1 MAAVTSPP
9 TTSNATARAA
19 VAVDPR
25 VRWRPGRAGMAA
37 RVGAHAVILGLL
49 AVVPQVMPGT
59 LVNVFSKAMV
69 FGVVALSMNI
79 LIGYAGQVSLGHQ
92 AFVGVGAFTSA
103 YLLSQLALPWPLA
116 VVGAIVLGAVISL
129 GLGAVALRVKGLY
142 FALVTIAYGVFV
154 QATVFGITAL
164 TGGGAGASAPRPAF
178 ASGDIAYAYLCV
190 GALALTWAFDWRLTS
205 SRAGRAIAA
214 LRDDE
219 RVAASWGINVTAYKL
234 LAFALAGGVAGLGGA
249 MFASIQQIVSPLTFG
264 LPLALTFVLMTV
276 VGGLRSRPG
285 VVIGGVV
292 FAVLPTLLESA
303 HKAWGEGE
311 AVCATTPP
319 NVLQLV
325 LGLALVAGIAERV
338 VHAVRDRG
346 WTGSTIAAT
355 AVAGAAGLAVLG
367 TFGIGG
373 FTGGYCLW
381 ATIDALWEPLI
392 GAGLLILT
400 LTQFPGGIAQQFAPV
415 FRWLSFRPFAS
426 GDGAASPA
434 GPAGGTDAR
443 P

>member
-1 MAAVTSPP
+1 MTAVTSPP
-9 TTSNATARAA
+9 TSPSTTTAAI
-19 VAVDPR
+19 DPR
-25 VRWRPGRAGMAA
+25 VRWRPGVPGMVARGVVLAGIM
-37 RVGAHAVILGLL
+37 LL
-49 AVVPQVMPGT
+49 FVLVPQVMPGT

-103 YLLSQLALPWPLA
+103 FLLDKLALPWIVA
-116 VVGAIVLGAVISL
+116 VVGSIALGAFISL

-164 TGGGAGASAPRPAF
+164 TGGGAGANAPRPAF
-178 ASGDIAYAYLCV
+178 ATGDIAYAYVCV
-190 GALALTWAFDWRLTS
+190 AALLLAWAFDWRLTS
-205 SRAGRAIAA
+205 SRPGRAIEA

-219 RVAASWGINVTAYKL
+219 RVAASWGINVTGYKL

-249 MFASIQQIVSPLTFG
+249 LFASIEQIVSPLTFG

-285 VVIGGVV
+285 VVIGGFL

-311 AVCATTPP
+311 AVCTSTPP
-319 NVLQLV
+319 NVIQFV
-325 LGLALVAGIAERV
+325 LGLVVVLGIAERV
-338 VHAVRDRG
+338 VHAVKHQG
-346 WTGSTIAAT
+346 WNGRTIAST
-355 AVAGAAGLAVLG
+355 VVAGAVGLVIMG
-367 TFGIGG
+367 SFGIGG
-373 FTGGYCLW
+373 FTGGYCVW

-400 LTQFPGGIAQQFAPV
+400 LTQFPGGIAEQFAPV
-415 FRWLSFRPFAS
+415 FNWLSFRPFSAGHGGSSPAAS
-426 GDGAASPA
+426 G
-434 GPAGGTDAR
+434 GGSDAR